1 MAAFPSTKKVCLAA
15 QNSSAEYDIY
25 IYIYTYIY
33 DMIYIYIYI
42 LYMMYLPRVLLECM
56 MYLPR
61 VLLEW
66 TCEICESVPRISGFF
81 GYGSSLRI
89 LQF

>member
-1 MAAFPSTKKVCLAA
+1 MAAFPSTKKVCLGA
-15 QNSSAEYDIY
+15 QNPSAE
-25 IYIYTYIY
+25 Y
-33 DMIYIYIYI
+33 DMIYIYI
-42 LYMMYLPRVLLECM
+42 LYM